1 MPKSLVV
8 MGSGAIGMSS
18 GRSSAR
24 LGGDGR
30 RAPAADPAVENADF
44 VSVARKHFEKQGIKI
59 FTGAPPIPFAGA
71 VGAYSSLPR
80 PHDAASDSVGL
91 SLESSEPLRKAH
103 PMWPSGDSFSGPS
116 R

>member
-18 GRSSAR
+18 RRSSAR

-30 RAPAADPAVENADF
+30 RAPAADPAVENADI

-59 FTGAPPIPFAGA
+59 FTGAPPIPFAGCRR
-71 VGAYSSLPR
+71 SLLLAPAPAR
-80 PHDAASDSVGL
+80 RRLRL
-91 SLESSEPLRKAH
+91 SRT
-103 PMWPSGDSFSGPS
+103 
-116 R
+116 